1 MFFSSLDTNDLIL
14 RSLYYLASLLIG
26 LLVQM
31 KTQVANGRKIV
42 ELKVLAPKNSVSAR
56 LAGGSG
62 VQHVIQTKFAVVAL
76 LGRKLTGLNDPQFQ
90 HVVHPTTVVLR
101 GGQRPALNTES
112 FIQTNVQQNRNN
124 RRD

>member
-1 MFFSSLDTNDLIL
+1 
-14 RSLYYLASLLIG
+14 
-26 LLVQM
+26 M

-62 VQHVIQTKFAVVAL
+62 IQHVIQTKFAVVAL

-90 HVVHPTTVVLR
+90 HVVHPTTVVLW
-101 GGQRPALNTES
+101 GGRRPSLNTES
-112 FIQTNVQQNRNN
+112 FIQTNVQ
-124 RRD
+124 